1 MFTGERRWADALP
14 PSGLPARLAPVPF
27 VLSVVGCGGRPKPA
41 LGLWQVS
48 YLHTE
53 AVRGCVVLHRDIK
66 PSNVGLT
73 STGSV
78 RLLDLGL
85 ARVVP
90 LVSRRSIMS
99 RGNLELARRAI

>member
-1 MFTGERRWADALP
+1 M
-14 PSGLPARLAPVPF
+14 
-27 VLSVVGCGGRPKPA
+27 
-41 LGLWQVS
+41 S

-53 AVRGCVVLHRDIK
+53 AMADHVVLHRDIK

-90 LVSRRSIMS
+90 RVDM
-99 RGNLELARRAI
+99 EAFWARADQVT